1 MTSQLLPID
10 AGTPGRLGL
19 NFQKQNSLLPFIWA
33 TEATNCR
40 MDSAQRLAIRD
51 GYAVTTAANA
61 RTSSLLIKST
71 FEYLKGDGAVETV
84 FATDDNLYKNPDNPD
99 PIKGSL
105 TITDGSWYFQ
115 NFNNKC

>member
-51 GYAVTTAANA
+51 GYAVTTGTP
-61 RTSSLLIKST
+61 TSSLLIKST

-84 FATDDNLYKNPDNPD
+84 FATDDNLYKNPDAPAS
-99 PIKGSL
+99 IKGGLS
-105 TITDGSWYFQ
+105 ITDGGWYFQ
-115 NFNNKC
+115 NFNNKLQ